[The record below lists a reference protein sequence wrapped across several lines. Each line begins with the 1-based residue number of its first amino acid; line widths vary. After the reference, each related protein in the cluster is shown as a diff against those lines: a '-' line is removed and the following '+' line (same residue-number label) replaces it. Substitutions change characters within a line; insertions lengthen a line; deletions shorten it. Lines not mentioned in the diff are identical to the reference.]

1 MIQAAI
7 DRLMHTYGMLVNLS
21 LDEELVA
28 RRKVTQ
34 FLAHQ
39 RPARRTSL
47 PLKASS
53 FFAAPL
59 EPGVPDRNCKMC
71 FATGWVGENR
81 PSGHGTKSW
90 LRCRAGCRANASDRL
105 EQPDVSHVL
114 IADDMKVERD
124 QDH

>member
-81 PSGHGTKSW
+81 PE
-90 LRCRAGCRANASDRL
+90 RAWDEELGCDAELDAVRMR
-105 EQPDVSHVL
+105 P
-114 IADDMKVERD
+114 IA
-124 QDH
+124 

>member
-28 RRKVTQ
+28 RKKVTQ
-34 FLAHQ
+34 FLA
-39 RPARRTSL
+39 
-47 PLKASS
+47 PLETRDENKLAVEGIKFLRGSVT
-53 FFAAPL
+53 L

-81 PSGHGTKSW
+81 PKWAWDEERGCDAE
-90 LRCRAGCRANASDRL
+90 LDAGRMRPMA
-105 EQPDVSHVL
+105 
-114 IADDMKVERD
+114 
-124 QDH
+124 

>member
-34 FLAHQ
+34 FQAHQ

-81 PSGHGTKSW
+81 PERAWDEELVAMQSW
-90 LRCRAGCRANASDRL
+90 MPCECVRSPRAARCVSCPDR
-105 EQPDVSHVL
+105 
-114 IADDMKVERD
+114 
-124 QDH
+124 